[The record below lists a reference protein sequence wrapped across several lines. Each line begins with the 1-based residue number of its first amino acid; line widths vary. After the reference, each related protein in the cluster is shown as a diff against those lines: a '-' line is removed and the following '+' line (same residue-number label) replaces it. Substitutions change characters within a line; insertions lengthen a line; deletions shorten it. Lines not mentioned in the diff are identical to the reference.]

1 MPLMR
6 RQGLHPP
13 FDACRYCRF
22 DSTQD
27 RLHFGASSSHGLT
40 LAKTISGEPAV
51 VNLADTLSPKL
62 FQVCTDELSTENFSF
77 VANEH
82 LRQDIGGAL
91 SWELGIGPRDSDTVY
106 IRSHE
111 VGVHERIQGF
121 DPAKTSLSFL
131 ISSRA
136 ATFHR

>member
-1 MPLMR
+1 MSC
-6 RQGLHPP
+6 RQ
-13 FDACRYCRF
+13 R
-22 DSTQD
+22 
-27 RLHFGASSSHGLT
+27 
-40 LAKTISGEPAV
+40 IS
-51 VNLADTLSPKL
+51 K
-62 FQVCTDELSTENFSF
+62 F

-131 ISSRA
+131 YSGSR
-136 ATFHR
+136 HVS